1 MFSFQNSLI
10 WFPFLAVSSANAAG
24 VGTGVLRA
32 ESKVNDLMS
41 HVRVSCYSATDISCG
56 VLQRITNANVH
67 PQVM

>member
-1 MFSFQNSLI
+1 MISFQNSLI
-10 WFPFLAVSSANAAG
+10 CFPFLAFSGANIAG

-32 ESKVNDLMS
+32 ESQVNDLMS
-41 HVRVSCYSATDISCG
+41 HVTVVCNSATDISCG